1 MGHPAEK
8 PGVVERL
15 ASALN
20 SNNLAPDGE
29 RARPVDLIGA
39 LGYTQINPDREAHAE
54 VEVPTVDA
62 RTELGSVLMRV
73 KYAGDRALLHR
84 GQLLLSRWV
93 MRQRAYTKWKI
104 RPGADDLFGR
114 FIAQGLAE
122 WLDPVC
128 PACHGR
134 QLLGMERGA
143 IRERRVR
150 CQPCKGAGRLHRKQA
165 GGALSAAVHPCQ
177 SCLGKGWLT
186 RTRVV
191 QDKPRACSACNGTG
205 HARPN
210 DTARA
215 LVLGVQ
221 LPVYEKHWLRRFD
234 WLAAALD
241 GLDRHERNC
250 LQAQFRSD

>member
-1 MGHPAEK
+1 MGYPAEK

-39 LGYTQINPDREAHAE
+39 LGYTQINPGREQHAE
-54 VEVPTVDA
+54 HELPQVDP
-62 RTELGSVLMRV
+62 RTELGGVLMRV
-73 KYAGDRALLHR
+73 KYAGDRTLQNRA
-84 GQLLLSRWV
+84 QLLLLHWV
-93 MRQRAYTKWKI
+93 MRQKAYSKWKV
-104 RPGADDLFGR
+104 RPGVDGVLAK

-122 WLDPVC
+122 WLHPVC

-143 IRERRVR
+143 IRERRVK
-150 CQPCKGAGRLHRKQA
+150 CMPCKGKGRLQRKVT
-165 GGALSAAVHPCQ
+165 GGGLSVAVHPCAD
-177 SCLGKGWLT
+177 CTGRGWLT

-191 QDKPRACSACNGTG
+191 QDKPRQCSACNGTG
-205 HARPN
+205 RRRAN
-210 DTARA
+210 DSERA
-215 LVLGVQ
+215 LILG
-221 LPVYEKHWLRRFD
+221 LAMNVYEKHWLRRFE

-241 GLDRHERNC
+241 GLDRHEKNC